1 MFAVYVGIS
10 TREALVAQVHTM
22 LRTHEAGFFF
32 RMARAFSH
40 SYVFPFIRYF
50 PVNSS
55 SEFLLAFICRLLER
69 NGRFRKTGSFFC
81 QGCRFS
87 LKGGGTMK

>member
-32 RMARAFSH
+32 RMTGAFSH
-40 SYVFPFIRYF
+40 SYAFPLARCFAF
-50 PVNSS
+50 KSS
-55 SEFLLAFICRLLER
+55 SEFLSVLFCRVCSSGTVGT
-69 NGRFRKTGSFFC
+69 GRQALSSAGVSFGSDEW
-81 QGCRFS
+81 R
-87 LKGGGTMK
+87 LMK